1 MKYGLL
7 VHGTSGNI
15 GDAVQSLAA
24 LRFLPRVD
32 RLVERERLGAIASAG
47 PIKVIMNGWWMKCPE
62 HWPPPPNVIPLFV
75 SFHVTTGPARA
86 AMVTDE
92 SLAYLRRHE
101 PIGCRDLDT
110 TSFLRAAGIDAY
122 FSGCLTMTL
131 PPRPRLRKD
140 GGEVLFVDPF
150 RGHFFTALPPAL
162 ADSAEVRRLRHAAC
176 AAGGSPADSVD
187 SELAQLA
194 GMPEAWRPAASHHS
208 ALVSR
213 EIGPRERFRAA
224 EAMLDK
230 LAAARLVV
238 TSRLHAVLPAM
249 ALGTPALFVLK
260 DEGVQV
266 SGHPD
271 LADKGHDCTR
281 RDPRLPGLFEQTRHV
296 TLSQLLGGLSDEAW
310 RTAVEEP
317 MRLRADLIAG
327 LEARVADFLG
337 DDLAGK
343 AVAPAAWLPSPEVAA
358 RGLGRWRSVYPS
370 ATNVRAPHACH
381 GGVKI
386 DLRDRLDP
394 VFPEA
399 GVLELNRPFLQGI
412 NGRVFS
418 SDGTLLADHSWYGRH
433 IDELGLAA
441 PRCQGEPVPGV
452 SMSLASDFGH
462 KNFCHFVLDGLC
474 RLHLFE
480 AAGIRVA
487 AMDRVYCPPPPSA
500 NARCLL
506 DRLGIP
512 EEKFAWLGE
521 STVVRPET
529 LHLATFPGSR
539 RNFPRWLPGFVQE
552 RWPVTPSRADRRLFV
567 SRAGYRRA
575 VSNEA
580 EVRRLLVA
588 AGFEIV
594 DPAKAADPQQDF
606 AEAAVVVGVHG
617 AALANLAWC
626 RPGTRVLEL
635 FPSDHI
641 YPYYYA
647 LAESAGLEYGCL
659 VGRSLRDRAPGDLGP
674 SWSDFHVDEDE
685 LAAAV
690 AAIIAP

>member
-1 MKYGLL
+1 MKYGIL
-7 VHGTSGNI
+7 VHGTSGNV

-24 LRFLPRVD
+24 VRFLPRVD
-32 RLVERERLGAIASAG
+32 RLVERERLEAIASAG

-62 HWPPPPNVIPLFV
+62 HWPPPPNLIPLFV

-86 AMVTDE
+86 TMVTDE
-92 SLAYLRRHE
+92 SLAYLRQHE

-131 PPRPRLRKD
+131 PPRPRKE

-150 RGHFFTALPPAL
+150 RGHFFPALPPAL
-162 ADSAEVRRLRHAAC
+162 ANAAEVRRLRQ
-176 AAGGSPADSVD
+176 AAGSGESSESPTESLDRL
-187 SELAQLA
+187 LARIG
-194 GMPEAWRPAASHHS
+194 GMPEAWRPGASHQS

-213 EIGPRERFRAA
+213 ELGPRERFRAA
-224 EAMLDK
+224 EAMLER

-249 ALGTPALFVLK
+249 AMGTPALFVLK
-260 DEGVQV
+260 DDPSVVEVR
-266 SGHPD
+266 PD

-281 RDPRLPGLFEQTRHV
+281 HDPRLPGLFEQTRHV
-296 TLSQLLGGLSDEAW
+296 TLSQLLGGLSGEAW

-317 MRLRADLIAG
+317 MRLRADLIAD
-327 LEARVADFLG
+327 LEARVADFLAG
-337 DDLAGK
+337 DLAAK
-343 AVAPAAWLPSPEVAA
+343 AVAPAAWLPSPEVAT

-381 GGVKI
+381 GAVKI
-386 DLRDRLDP
+386 DLRDQLDP

-399 GVLELNRPFLQGI
+399 GVLEVRRPYLQGI
-412 NGRVFS
+412 NGRVFTS
-418 SDGTLLADHSWYGRH
+418 EGTLLADHSWYGRH

-441 PRCQGEPVPGV
+441 PKCQGEPVAGV

-462 KNFCHFVLDGLC
+462 KNFCQFVLDGLC

-480 AAGIRVA
+480 AAGIRLE
-487 AMDRVYCPPPPSA
+487 AMDRVYCPQPPSA
-500 NARCLL
+500 NARRLL
-506 DRLGIP
+506 DWLGIP
-512 EEKFAWLGE
+512 EEKFAWLSQ

-539 RNFPRWLPGFVQE
+539 RNIPRWLPGFVQQ
-552 RWPVTPSRADRRLFV
+552 RWPATPSRTGRRLFV
-567 SRAGYRRA
+567 SREGYRRT

-580 EVRRLLVA
+580 SVRRLLVA
-588 AGFEIV
+588 VGFEIL
-594 DPAKAADPQQDF
+594 DPSKVEDPQKDF
-606 AEAAVVVGVHG
+606 AEAAVVVGAHG

-626 RPGTRVLEL
+626 RPGTKILEL

-641 YPYYYA
+641 HPYYYS
-647 LAESAGLEYGCL
+647 LADSAGLEYSCL
-659 VGRSLRDRAPGDLGP
+659 VGRSLVERAPGAQGP
-674 SWSDFHVDEDE
+674 SWSDFHVDEVE
-685 LAAAV
+685 FAAAM
-690 AAIIAP
+690 AAITAP

>member
-1 MKYGLL
+1 VKFGLL
-7 VHGTSGNI
+7 VHGTSGNV
-15 GDAVQSLAA
+15 GDAIQSLAA

-92 SLAYLRRHE
+92 SVAYLRRHE

-131 PPRPRLRKD
+131 PPRPRKL

-150 RGHFFTALPPAL
+150 RGHFFAALPPAL
-162 ADSAEVRRLRHAAC
+162 ANAAEVRRLRQ
-176 AAGGSPADSVD
+176 AAGSGESSESPAESLDGF
-187 SELAQLA
+187 LARMV
-194 GMPEAWRPAASHHS
+194 GMPEAWRGGASHHS

-213 EIGPRERFRAA
+213 ELGPRERFRAA
-224 EAMLDK
+224 EAMLER

-260 DEGVQV
+260 DEATEV
-266 SGHPD
+266 SGRPD

-281 RDPRLPGLFEQTRHV
+281 HDPRLPGLFEQTRHV
-296 TLSQLLGGLSDEAW
+296 TLSQLLGGLSGEVW

-337 DDLAGK
+337 DDLAAK

-358 RGLGRWRSVYPS
+358 RGFGRWRSVYPS
-370 ATNVRAPHACH
+370 ATNVRAPHVCYGA
-381 GGVKI
+381 VKI

-394 VFPEA
+394 IFSEA
-399 GVLELNRPFLQGI
+399 GVLELHRPFLQGI
-412 NGRVFS
+412 NGRAFS

-433 IDELGLAA
+433 IDELGLTA
-441 PRCQGEPVPGV
+441 PRCQGEPVAGV

-480 AAGIRVA
+480 AAGIRVE

-500 NARCLL
+500 NARRLL

-512 EEKFAWLGE
+512 EEKFVWLSH
-521 STVVRPET
+521 STVARPET

-539 RNFPRWLPGFVQE
+539 RNFPRWLPGFVQK
-552 RWPVTPSRADRRLFV
+552 RWPVTPTRADRRLFV
-567 SRAGYRRA
+567 SRSGYRRSA
-575 VSNEA
+575 SNEA

-588 AGFEIV
+588 AGFEIY
-594 DPAKAADPQQDF
+594 DPAKAADSQKDF
-606 AEAAVVVGVHG
+606 AEAAVVVGAHG

-626 RPGTRVLEL
+626 RPGTKILEL

-641 YPYYYA
+641 HPYYYA

-659 VGRSLRDRAPGDLGP
+659 VGRSLLERVPGAQGP
-674 SWSDFHVDEDE
+674 SWSDFHVDQDE

-690 AAIIAP
+690 AAITAP